1 MGLLR
6 VCYIFGNFRITF
18 VSSSTDYLSSEEF
31 ELSMDLLGEEGEVEL
46 ESCLCW
52 RGGCLLAMLGLL

>member
-1 MGLLR
+1 MGQ
-6 VCYIFGNFRITF
+6 VEIIFSFDKTPLFTPG
-18 VSSSTDYLSSEEF
+18 YLSSEEF

>member
-1 MGLLR
+1 MVHGQ
-6 VCYIFGNFRITF
+6 VEIIF
-18 VSSSTDYLSSEEF
+18 SSDKTPLFTPRYLSSEEL
-31 ELSMDLLGEEGEVEL
+31 ELSMDLLGDEGEVEL